1 MKKIKHL
8 FYRNDFRRFILIIL
22 LAILFVLSYIF
33 WSAIAGKVFFGVAL
47 AICFF
52 VTFFHFAMN
61 SDYNDS
67 CAYHT
72 FFPNAHGIVREV
84 YRLGIKTYPRY
95 SNGLPVYREI
105 EYDYENLIDF
115 NTCRKSIVSKA
126 FFPTEAL
133 TDKEKYNETVSRL
146 RPDLEN
152 HIIRYYLVQY
162 LCADESFRNRDK
174 LDDIVLLVRAEYGYD
189 LNSELTFDFY
199 QTISAFMNEK
209 EQHRNLRAEHMICEL
224 KRLLAC
230 LTSLCISEGVPVT
243 AYHFRR
249 FLVSLSEE
257 GSYPSRFYNFSK
269 EQLVLLSEQ
278 IHSSNNTENSN
289 YFCHV
294 NKDDAANYLTRSLDV
309 NSCVLEGVLYYK
321 VLRNTD

>member
-8 FYRNDFRRFILIIL
+8 FYRNDFRGFILIIL

-33 WSAIAGKVFFGVAL
+33 WSAIAGRVFLGVAL
-47 AICFF
+47 TICFF
-52 VTFFHFAMN
+52 VTFFHFSMHSN
-61 SDYNDS
+61 YKDG

-84 YRLGIKTYPRY
+84 YRLGIKTYQK
-95 SNGLPVYREI
+95 SKGLPLYREI
-105 EYDYENLIDF
+105 EADYENLIDF

-126 FFPTEAL
+126 FFPAEAL
-133 TDKEKYNETVSRL
+133 ADKEKYKEAVSRL
-146 RPDLEN
+146 SPDLKN
-152 HIIRYYLVQY
+152 HIIRYYLTQY
-162 LCADESFRNRDK
+162 LCADESFRDRDK
-174 LDDIVLLVRAEYGYD
+174 LDDIVLLVKAEYGYD
-189 LNSELTFDFY
+189 FYSELTFDFY
-199 QTISAFMNEK
+199 QTISSFMKENE
-209 EQHRNLRAEHMICEL
+209 QDTNLRAEHMISEL

-243 AYHFRR
+243 AYHFRH

-278 IHSSNNTENSN
+278 IRSSNNTENLN

-294 NKDDAANYLTRSLDV
+294 NKDDAANQLTRPLDV
-309 NSCVLEGVLYYK
+309 NSCVLEDVLYYK